1 MAQQLGSLE
10 KVLRF
15 GEGRRVKRLAEQ
27 ASYIGTLEPEFE
39 ALSDAELSGK
49 TAEFR
54 QRIENGEPV
63 DELVFEAFAA
73 VREAF
78 KRSMDVRLFDV
89 QLMGG
94 IVLHEGDI
102 AEMKTGEGKT
112 FVAVQPL
119 YLNALTGNSVH
130 LVTVNDYLAKR
141 DPEWTKPVWE
151 ALGMRA
157 SFIQNLMPFDER
169 REAYAA
175 DVIYGT
181 NSEFGFDYLR
191 DNMAVT
197 LDGVVQRG
205 HEFAIVDEV
214 DSILIDE
221 ARTPLIISG
230 EPETAAQVYYDF
242 ARVARGLDGYASKVG
257 EPKGAAEASGAD
269 FEYDEKHKTV
279 SPMQGAIEAVERAL
293 GLDNLYDPRN
303 GQLANHLNQAL
314 KAQALFQRD
323 VDYVVQ
329 DGEVK
334 IVDEFTGRIMEGRRW
349 SEGLHQ
355 AVEAKEG
362 VRIQEEH
369 QTLATITLQNYFR
382 LYDKLAG
389 MTGTAKTEEKE
400 FVEIYGLHVVE
411 IPTNVPVA
419 RDDQNDQ
426 IFKTADAKYN
436 AAIEDIKERHEKGQP
451 VLVGSISVEVS
462 EHLSQ
467 LLDRQGIPHNVLNAK
482 QHEKEAGIIAEAGQ
496 RGAVTIAT
504 NMAGRGVDIKLA
516 DGIKELGGLY
526 VLGTERHEARRIDN
540 QLRGR
545 SGRQGDP
552 GESRFY
558 LSGQDDLVR
567 LFAGDRIYNI
577 MERFKVPDDQ
587 PMEAKILSNQIENA
601 QKKVEEQNFVMRKN
615 VLKYDDVLN
624 KQRTVIYEQRRRV
637 LEGEDL
643 SEEVG
648 LWIDEVIERTVEAY
662 TTGEFDEEWDLDA
675 LCKAME
681 DLYATE
687 ESITPEELREE
698 VGLDRAAMVEEF
710 QEDARDTYAEREQGL
725 GLNPETQLPLL
736 RDVERF
742 VILQVVDTRWREHLE
757 NMDYLRE
764 GVHLRAMAQKDPL
777 VEYTAEGH
785 RMFEELNAE
794 IREEVVRTLFR
805 AEIEVEEADALQQ
818 AQAAQALDGGG
829 FAYEHESLAGAQAI
843 AAAGGGAATGA
854 MLAGDGV
861 GVTAGAL
868 DAGGGSVITQQRV
881 TNERDKIGRN
891 DPCWCGSGKKF
902 KRCHGA

>member
-1 MAQQLGSLE
+1 MTSFDDF
-10 KVLRF
+10 LRF
-15 GEGRRVKRLAEQ
+15 GEGRRVKRLAQQ
-27 ASYIGTLEPEFE
+27 AAYIGTLEPEFE
-39 ALSDAELSGK
+39 KLSDAELAGK

-78 KRSMDVRLFDV
+78 KRSMGIRLFDV
-89 QLMGG
+89 QQMGG

-102 AEMKTGEGKT
+102 AEMRTGEGKT

-119 YLNALTGNSVH
+119 YLNALAGKSVH

-141 DPEWTKPVWE
+141 DPEWTKPVWD

-157 SFIQNLMPFDER
+157 SFVENLMPFDKR
-169 REAYAA
+169 VEAYSA
-175 DVIYGT
+175 DVVYGT

-191 DNMAVT
+191 DNMAVSIE
-197 LDGVVQRG
+197 GVVQRG
-205 HEFAIVDEV
+205 HDYAIVDEV

-230 EPETAAQVYYDF
+230 EPEVAAQVYYDF
-242 ARVARGLDGYASKVG
+242 ARVAKSLEGYAAKPG
-257 EPKGAAEASGAD
+257 DPKGAGEASGAD
-269 FEYDEKHKTV
+269 FEYDQKHKTV
-279 SPMQGAIEAVERAL
+279 SPMQGAIEKAERAL
-293 GLDNLYDPRN
+293 GVDNLYDPRN
-303 GQLANHLNQAL
+303 SQLVNHLNQAL
-314 KAQALFQRD
+314 KAQSLYHRD
-323 VDYVVQ
+323 VEYVVQ

-369 QTLATITLQNYFR
+369 VTLATITLQNYFR

-400 FVEIYGLHVVE
+400 FVEIYGLSVVE
-411 IPTNVPVA
+411 IPTNVAVVRA
-419 RDDQNDQ
+419 DENDQ
-426 IFKTADAKYN
+426 IFKTKEAKYN

-451 VLVGSISVEVS
+451 VLVGTIDVQVS

-467 LLDRQGIPHNVLNAK
+467 LLQRQGVPHTVLNAK
-482 QHEKEAGIIAEAGQ
+482 EHERESEIIKDAGQ
-496 RGAVTIAT
+496 VGAVTIAT

-516 DGIKELGGLY
+516 EGVTDLGGLY

-567 LFAGDRIYNI
+567 LFAGDRIYGI

-587 PMEAKILSNQIENA
+587 PMEAGILSRQIENA

-624 KQRTVIYEQRRRV
+624 KQRTVIYGQRRRV

-643 SEEVG
+643 SDEVG
-648 LWIDEVIERTVEAY
+648 LWIDEVIERTVDQY
-662 TTGEFDEEWDLDA
+662 TGEFSEEWDLGA
-675 LCKAME
+675 LCKAMQ
-681 DLYATE
+681 DIYATDE
-687 ESITPEELREE
+687 PITPEELREE
-698 VGLDRAAMVEEF
+698 VGLDRNALVEEF
-710 QEDARDTYAEREQGL
+710 QEDARETYAEKEKGL
-725 GLNPETQLPLL
+725 GLNPETEQPLL

-742 VILQVVDTRWREHLE
+742 VILQVVDVHWREHLE

-764 GVHLRAMAQKDPL
+764 GIHLRGMAQKDPL

-785 RMFEELNAE
+785 KLFEELNAA
-794 IREEVVRTLFR
+794 IREEVVRTLFH
-805 AEIEVEEADALQQ
+805 AEIEVEEVDQLQR
-818 AQAAQALDGGG
+818 AQAAQAVDGGAI
-829 FAYEHESLAGAQAI
+829 AYEHESLAGAQAI
-843 AAAGGGAATGA
+843 AAAGAGALLGGN
-854 MLAGDGV
+854 GDSV
-861 GVTAGAL
+861 TTAGSL
-868 DAGGGSVITQQRV
+868 DAGGGGVATQQRV
-881 TNERDKIGRN
+881 VGERDKIGRN